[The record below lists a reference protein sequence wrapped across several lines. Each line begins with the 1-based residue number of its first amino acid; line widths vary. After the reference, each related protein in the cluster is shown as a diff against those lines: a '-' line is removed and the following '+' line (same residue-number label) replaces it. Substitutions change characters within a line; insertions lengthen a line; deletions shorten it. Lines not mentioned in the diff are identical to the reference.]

1 MAVNRFDK
9 PVESQYISQ
18 YVPIPF
24 EQLYKI
30 GKEYNDRIDEAYD
43 TIDEQLSKWKEF
55 KSPSAVDTQTFY
67 DLTLKPAQ
75 ELINKFAAN
84 PDLIKTQAGMAEIQ
98 QFINSRPYGEL
109 SNLQQSKDAMLQRQ
123 ELEQKLSLAGK
134 YNPLWHGMDYTNYD
148 TSRSGIMND
157 LNLIPY
163 KSEVDL
169 VKPYVDNLKPSYLY
183 SKNGYDYSG
192 VSIDTTDEMVKRN
205 ISAIY
210 NTPEAQMHINALM
223 KQGLTKEQA
232 NEQFINS
239 IYLAGR
245 EFAYE
250 KREANP
256 YSVLNYK
263 NTLEKGDKPSGTSLG
278 QEDILAKDF
287 DIKKQSIVNS
297 MLIDSNG
304 NPTAISQKYS
314 NLFKANA
321 EEINKVI
328 SLIEQRSPEF
338 SKAFND
344 GISLL
349 KERNITGNTAI
360 SLALQN
366 ALDLTKDKI
375 DPVLI
380 TQLNTLNAQSNQIAN
395 DMTDEAYGEYY
406 SRTFNTILG
415 KPITENPFSSLK
427 NETGN
432 GKFFSDT
439 KGQHMWSMALL
450 DTMQEISSSTEGEIN
465 KELFKS
471 ETPKNEKGF
480 LISPS
485 MLISPK
491 NFIFNSNKY
500 LQKLAKDVDFDVQG
514 SMLDRSSIMMHD
526 SDSNLSL
533 EERVASGEFGR
544 VRVQRVIGYVD
555 TPENRNYVVEVSLP
569 MDEDDSALG
578 NKMTA
583 WWRWDDI
590 EGAIA
595 DTGYQVVPREDG
607 GKDLVL
613 TMVIPESNKN
623 VDKRRRNATYQ
634 KQYGTSDTKEIQSAM
649 DDSAL
654 ENIKN
659 YSVQYGYKRQ

>member
-9 PVESQYISQ
+9 PVESQYVSQ

-30 GKEYNDRIDEAYD
+30 GKEYNDRIDKAYD
-43 TIDEQLSKWKEF
+43 IIDEQLSKWKEF

-84 PDLIKTQAGMAEIQ
+84 PDLIKTQAGRAEIQ

-183 SKNGYDYSG
+183 SDNDYDYSG
-192 VSIDTTDEMVKRN
+192 VSTNTTDEMVKRN
-205 ISAIY
+205 LSAIY

-223 KQGLTKEQA
+223 KQGLTKEEA

-250 KREANP
+250 NREANP
-256 YSVLNYK
+256 YSVLRYK
-263 NTLEKGDKPSGTSLG
+263 KTLENDNKPSGTLIG

-287 DIKKQSIVNS
+287 DIKKQNIVNS

-314 NLFKANA
+314 NLFRANA

-328 SLIEQRSPEF
+328 SMIEQSSPEF

-349 KERNITGNTAI
+349 KDRNITGNNAV

-366 ALDLTKDKI
+366 ALTLTKDKI
-375 DPVLI
+375 DPVLVK
-380 TQLNTLNAQSNQIAN
+380 QLNTLNAQSNQMVN

-406 SRTFNTILG
+406 SRIFNTILG
-415 KPITENPFSSLK
+415 KPINENPFSSLK

-450 DTMQEISSSTEGEIN
+450 DTMQEISSATELEVN

-491 NFIFNSNKY
+491 DFIFNSNKY

-595 DTGYQVVPREDG
+595 DAGYQVVPREDG

-649 DDSAL
+649 EDSAQ
-654 ENIKN
+654 ENIKK